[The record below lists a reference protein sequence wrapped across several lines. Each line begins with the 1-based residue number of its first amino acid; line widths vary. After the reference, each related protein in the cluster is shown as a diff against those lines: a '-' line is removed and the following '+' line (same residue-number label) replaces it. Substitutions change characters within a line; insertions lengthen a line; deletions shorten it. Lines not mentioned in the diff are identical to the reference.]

1 MTSSTPDALWGDP
14 ANEIL
19 RPVAIEVTDLSRG
32 SVLRQCS
39 LSVPVGSRL
48 LVVSEPEAAASTL
61 VSILA
66 GLIRSDH
73 GRISIAGM
81 AEAAKTG
88 WGHRVAYLGPEPG
101 IHRWMTP
108 REALAMSAALLEVPG
123 TEAGVRIERALAW
136 SGIPAAVADR
146 PVGRGGPPLL
156 QRTGL
161 GAALIAD
168 PEVLLLDEPL
178 RSLDTHERTR
188 LLRLPGRRHTI
199 VIASRYPASEAGLVS
214 HVALLRGAR
223 LALMVPVSDLDD
235 AGLPLSMRGIVALA
249 ERRGVK
255 PVGAP
260 NSTAAAA
267 GT

>member
-1 MTSSTPDALWGDP
+1 M
-14 ANEIL
+14 
-19 RPVAIEVTDLSRG
+19 
-32 SVLRQCS
+32 SV
-39 LSVPVGSRL
+39 
-48 LVVSEPEAAASTL
+48 
-61 VSILA
+61 LA
-66 GLIRSDH
+66 GLTRSDG

-81 AEAAKTG
+81 AEGAKTG

-101 IHRWMTP
+101 IHRWMSP
-108 REALAMSAALLEVPG
+108 REALALAAALLGVPG
-123 TEAGVRIERALAW
+123 DEAGVRIERALAW
-136 SGIPAAVADR
+136 SGIPPSIADR

-168 PEVLLLDEPL
+168 PEVLLLDEPM

-214 HVALLRGAR
+214 HVALLLGGR
-223 LALMVPVSDLDD
+223 LALMVPVTDLDED
-235 AGLPLSMRGIVALA
+235 GLPLSMRGILTLA

-255 PVGAP
+255 
-260 NSTAAAA
+260 AA
-267 GT
+267 GASGPRTAEAGT